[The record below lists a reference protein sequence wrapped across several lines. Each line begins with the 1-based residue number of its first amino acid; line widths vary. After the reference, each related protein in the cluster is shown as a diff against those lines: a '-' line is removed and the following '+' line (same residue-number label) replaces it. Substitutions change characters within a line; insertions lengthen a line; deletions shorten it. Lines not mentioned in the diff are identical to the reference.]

1 MKTAETINTVC
12 SDLGITKADLAKKM
26 GMLPSSLYRKIA
38 RESMT
43 FEELQKCLDVLGVVI
58 EFNLQYPDGNVRS
71 SQFNYEMLLERM
83 DLLETELEAT
93 RKAVE
98 FQKKSLRDLRTEMNS
113 AIGYAEL
120 GGRHES
126 KAEQYLKKIS
136 SVLTNMEVTIAY
148 ALGEELDDETIADE
162 PGNIE
167 ILAGKRVLLVDDN
180 ELNREILKEI
190 LVDCGLTVEEAS
202 NGIEAVADVQ
212 DKEPSYYHFIL
223 MDIEMPVMDG
233 YEAAMKIRKLPNR
246 IRANIPIIA
255 LTANAIPENRERAAV
270 VGMDDF
276 LVKPVNSTR
285 LLRSMA
291 KFK

>member
-98 FQKKSLRDLRTEMNS
+98 FQKKSLRDLRTELNS

>member
-98 FQKKSLRDLRTEMNS
+98 FQKKSLRDLRTELNS

-202 NGIEAVADVQ
+202 NGSEAVADVQ

>member
-98 FQKKSLRDLRTEMNS
+98 FQKKSLRDLRTELNS

-202 NGIEAVADVQ
+202 NGSEAVADVQ

-246 IRANIPIIA
+246 IRASIPIIA
-255 LTANAIPENRERAAV
+255 LSGNAIPENRERAAV